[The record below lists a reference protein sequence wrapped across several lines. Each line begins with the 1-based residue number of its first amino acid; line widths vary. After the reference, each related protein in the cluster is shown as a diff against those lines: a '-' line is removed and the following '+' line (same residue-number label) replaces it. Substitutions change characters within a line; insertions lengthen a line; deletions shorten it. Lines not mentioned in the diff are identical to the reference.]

1 MRYLPFPGAKQN
13 PRRTF
18 LTLVLTGLTGLL
30 APWACALAEPA
41 GGGDGE
47 TVRIFRVFS
56 GDAVLVRQRGHTW
69 RARIDGIE
77 APDPATP
84 EGEAS
89 RVILE
94 KMVGSRRVQVR
105 VLGEEPDGYRRVR
118 MQFDKWDI
126 GEEMARAG
134 AVWVRSTD
142 PALTAAQAE
151 AREKGL
157 GLWAQGSP

>member
-1 MRYLPFPGAKQN
+1 MRQLLFLGALRN
-13 PRRTF
+13 RRRTL
-18 LTLVLTGLTGLL
+18 LTLLLLGLSGLL
-30 APWACALAEPA
+30 APWACALAESAP
-41 GGGDGE
+41 GDE
-47 TVRIFRVFS
+47 QTVRIFRVFS

-69 RARIDGIE
+69 RARLDGVE

-94 KMVGSRRVQVR
+94 KMVGSRRVTVR

-142 PALTAAQAE
+142 PVLTEAQAE
-151 AREKGL
+151 AREKRL
-157 GLWAQGSP
+157 GLWEQGAP